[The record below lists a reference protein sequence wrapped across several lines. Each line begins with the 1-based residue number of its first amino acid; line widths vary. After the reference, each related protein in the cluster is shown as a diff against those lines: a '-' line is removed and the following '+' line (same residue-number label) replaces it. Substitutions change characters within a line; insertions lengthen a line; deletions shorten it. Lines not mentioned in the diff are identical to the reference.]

1 LTLSGCLVLLAVSCS
16 LPVWAQSSEESA
28 VQYRNTVSGGISV
41 GKVIGGDSPSTTQ
54 VGFDYLYRLNP
65 KWEVGVQL
73 DLVYE
78 RGFGDFEAYSVV
90 PIVAYSINSRLPL
103 FFGVG
108 LEHERT
114 TNDNEPLVR
123 LGGEYS
129 IYLTKDERLMLLPG
143 GFVDWIDG
151 DVSASVVLALGYTF

>member
-1 LTLSGCLVLLAVSCS
+1 M
-16 LPVWAQSSEESA
+16 
-28 VQYRNTVSGGISV
+28 
-41 GKVIGGDSPSTTQ
+41 
-54 VGFDYLYRLNP
+54 
-65 KWEVGVQL
+65 
-73 DLVYE
+73 
-78 RGFGDFEAYSVV
+78 V
-90 PIVAYSINSRLPL
+90 PIVAYSVTSRVPL

-129 IYLTKDERLMLLPG
+129 IFLTKDERLMLLPG